1 MPLLNSLTVLPLPG
15 GQRLSG
21 DETDSRLSL
30 ALDGALLLRLR
41 LERTDTEIR
50 LAVEELPGG
59 DAEHALWAASY
70 WLFARDPDCQ
80 RLVWSLSWEP
90 EESLAKGMLTG
101 AAAAGTYVCE
111 RGRFWQLP
119 WPWLPLAQPCYP
131 QSMQLTDGK
140 RHPLRRPKPR
150 ERSIGASMRDWGAGY
165 PCVPW
170 TSRGTWNVFIA
181 GRTRPGWR
189 SSGRKMEAWNNIA
202 SVCAS
207 SKRILMH
214 WGSSAVS
221 TMSPSPISRP
231 TGRRRIASRR
241 STRPKT
247 TTAGSTC
254 WSARRPTG
262 AAQGRLL
269 AIGTGPLPV
278 SRRPALAASGG
289 GTARG

>member
-101 AAAAGTYVCE
+101 AAAGTYVCE

>member
-140 RHPLRRPKPR
+140 RHP
-150 ERSIGASMRDWGAGY
+150 
-165 PCVPW
+165 
-170 TSRGTWNVFIA
+170 
-181 GRTRPGWR
+181 
-189 SSGRKMEAWNNIA
+189 
-202 SVCAS
+202 
-207 SKRILMH
+207 
-214 WGSSAVS
+214 
-221 TMSPSPISRP
+221 
-231 TGRRRIASRR
+231 
-241 STRPKT
+241 
-247 TTAGSTC
+247 
-254 WSARRPTG
+254 
-262 AAQGRLL
+262 
-269 AIGTGPLPV
+269 
-278 SRRPALAASGG
+278 
-289 GTARG
+289 